1 MHYLRRLPWTK
12 TGWLAPAF
20 ALGLIGSPLAGAE
33 SHSSPANA
41 SASLVVTN
49 EQGKQLFQT
58 AMPDGARWCLQWH
71 HSVEKFAVL
80 DCYRNDA
87 GVMELERSHQPDFA
101 AGLGHIYG
109 RGEQVSDGQGGYWIE
124 GIDEAVPGNQYVL
137 RVGAIAVDHRLV
149 WQREGEA
156 HSFSLSQRAA
166 GERVTLHLTQDAPP
180 SGATNQ

>member
-1 MHYLRRLPWTK
+1 MRYLRRLPWTK

-41 SASLVVTN
+41 YASLVVTN
-49 EQGKQLFQT
+49 EQGEPLFQM

-109 RGEQVSDGQGGYWIE
+109 RGEQVSDGQG
-124 GIDEAVPGNQYVL
+124 
-137 RVGAIAVDHRLV
+137 AI
-149 WQREGEA
+149 G
-156 HSFSLSQRAA
+156 SRASTKPYPA
-166 GERVTLHLTQDAPP
+166 TSTCCVSARPP
-180 SGATNQ
+180 WTIAWFGSAKGRRIASA